1 MYFIICIQVFKCGLH
16 LFFLLNNWNKLAWLP
31 SNPHKL
37 LYELNLIITI
47 CFHRR
52 GKRGSDRWLSYPDRV
67 AEWGGEGTGAQDPKS
82 SLFHRIWCVFPF
94 LLHLQCPPQK
104 RVGGGR
110 GKPRTLDVLVARE
123 QGMCVK
129 TAKRLQRIWGVCD
142 FKSWS
147 YGIIIEVTLPSKKLS
162 S

>member
-1 MYFIICIQVFKCGLH
+1 MYFIICIQFFKCGIH

-31 SNPHKL
+31 PNPHKL

-52 GKRGSDRWLSYPDRV
+52 GKWGSDRWLSSPDRV
-67 AEWGGEGTGAQDPKS
+67 AEWGGEGTGAQDPQS
-82 SLFHRIWCVFPF
+82 SLFHGIWCVFPF

-104 RVGGGR
+104 RVGGG
-110 GKPRTLDVLVARE
+110 GENQELLVA
-123 QGMCVK
+123 
-129 TAKRLQRIWGVCD
+129 LQRGGRECVWRQQNASREFEECVI
-142 FKSWS
+142 SN
-147 YGIIIEVTLPSKKLS
+147 LRPMAS